1 MSVARGLL
9 GAAILIAGLG
19 QEGVVRADPATV
31 EWSDSWPRVQLWEA
45 IDAIVLTV
53 GDTEFEDRVPL
64 PSHATW
70 TRPIL
75 FDTWARN
82 VFRGRT
88 AAIQSFASTSTDIMY
103 KAGALV
109 PFVVDDYFAA
119 ASVHQNADVAW
130 QLAAIDFQSYGV
142 AGLVSLTAEH
152 AVGRARPYT
161 LSCNANDQ
169 VLDAQGHVMQTCG
182 TGNDFRSFYSGHATA
197 TATTAGLVCVHHQH
211 LPLFGGGFADLAPC
225 LLMIG
230 VSAVTGVLRLVYDE
244 HWASDVMVGWA
255 DGVLS
260 GYVLPS
266 LMHFGFGS
274 GRPIGEIRTG
284 TLDMV
289 PTLLPRADGTE
300 LGMIG
305 VF

>member
-1 MSVARGLL
+1 MSTGRGLL
-9 GAAILIAGLG
+9 GTAILIAGLG
-19 QEGVVRADPATV
+19 PEGVARADPATV

-45 IDAIVLTV
+45 IDAVVLTV

-82 VFRGRT
+82 TFRGRT

-169 VLDAQGHVMQTCG
+169 VVDAQGHVMQTCG

-289 PTLLPRADGTE
+289 PTLLPRAGGTE

>member
-1 MSVARGLL
+1 MSAGRELL
-9 GAAILIAGLG
+9 GTAILIAGLG

-70 TRPIL
+70 TSPIL

-82 VFRGRT
+82 TFRGRT

-130 QLAAIDFQSYGV
+130 QLAAIDQ
-142 AGLVSLTAEH
+142 EH
-152 AVGRARPYT
+152 E
-161 LSCNANDQ
+161 
-169 VLDAQGHVMQTCG
+169 VLNGPFLGQREQE
-182 TGNDFRSFYSGHATA
+182 
-197 TATTAGLVCVHHQH
+197 
-211 LPLFGGGFADLAPC
+211 
-225 LLMIG
+225 
-230 VSAVTGVLRLVYDE
+230 LRVKLE
-244 HWASDVMVGWA
+244 
-255 DGVLS
+255 
-260 GYVLPS
+260 
-266 LMHFGFGS
+266 
-274 GRPIGEIRTG
+274 
-284 TLDMV
+284 
-289 PTLLPRADGTE
+289 
-300 LGMIG
+300 
-305 VF
+305 